1 MYKNDHTLEVCIDK
15 PMRVIRYAVTVGDYP
30 MALSKMLD
38 DCKGLQVLII
48 GKSQKKKKI
57 MKIGKNFNQRLRM
70 TYLIKKILILIK
82 K

>member
-15 PMRVIRYAVTVGDYP
+15 PMRVIRYAVTVWDYP

-48 GKSQKKKKI
+48 SKSQKKKKSQVC
-57 MKIGKNFNQRLRM
+57 KGKNASSHSAKLFR
-70 TYLIKKILILIK
+70 
-82 K
+82 